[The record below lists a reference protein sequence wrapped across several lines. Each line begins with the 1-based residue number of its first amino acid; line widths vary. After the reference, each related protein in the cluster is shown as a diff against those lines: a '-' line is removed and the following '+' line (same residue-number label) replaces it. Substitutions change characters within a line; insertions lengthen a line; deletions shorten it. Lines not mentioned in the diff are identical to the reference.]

1 MYDPYY
7 LCVFLFVVMVLFV
20 IFMYVFDNYV
30 WSVK

>member
-7 LCVFLFVVMVLFV
+7 LCVFMFVVMALFV
-20 IFMYVFDNYV
+20 IFMYLFDHYV